1 MIADLYHLVRHFP
14 AFLIDKKKKH
24 LFSFFI
30 YFPFRLRFHLKLFAY
45 INFIIVLIFL
55 FQSHFAINQP
65 KEYISI
71 STAFLKHN
79 CGRAL
84 IMQIK

>member
-30 YFPFRLRFHLKLFAY
+30 YFPFNLRFHLKLFVY
-45 INFIIVLIFL
+45 VNFIII
-55 FQSHFAINQP
+55 I
-65 KEYISI
+65 ISFFKVT
-71 STAFLKHN
+71 SL
-79 CGRAL
+79 
-84 IMQIK
+84 

>member
-14 AFLIDKKKKH
+14 AFLIDKKKKTFVFIFY
-24 LFSFFI
+24 LFSFSSSFS
-30 YFPFRLRFHLKLFAY
+30 FKTVCLRKFHY
-45 INFIIVLIFL
+45 YYNFF
-55 FQSHFAINQP
+55 FQGHFAINRP